1 MKHSV
6 IETANYPR
14 SLTQDVSNGLH
25 AQAGKKELLDPIL
38 VGGVQKRVLNRAN
51 SAHKKGLD
59 QCEAWETDRTIST
72 LRLEPLGKA
81 EHEQQQI
88 VVGFGIGRL
97 GNTGHRTMSGT
108 DRCSQHLRTWLLPD
122 HQGQGSHSQRADQK
136 QTSSDF

>member
-38 VGGVQKRVLNRAN
+38 VRGVLKQMLNRAN

-97 GNTGHRTMSGT
+97 GNTGQRQCPAPTAAVSTSGPG
-108 DRCSQHLRTWLLPD
+108 CSQTT
-122 HQGQGSHSQRADQK
+122 RAREA
-136 QTSSDF
+136 TASALT